1 MTLDVEHTP
10 PHRDCMNCTYFVA
23 SPELDIE
30 GECRRYAP
38 RPRVDALER
47 DSQQDAWW
55 PIVMQGEWCG
65 EFHPAP
71 RAYKKESDAKE
82 NN

>member
-1 MTLDVEHTP
+1 MTNNGQQP
-10 PHRDCMNCTYFVA
+10 RRDCTNCIYFVA
-23 SPELDIE
+23 TDEELDTV

-38 RPRVDALER
+38 RPRVAELSNAR
-47 DSQQDAWW
+47 QQESWW

-65 EFHPAP
+65 EFQMSPH
-71 RAYKKESDAKE
+71 AYKKEPNVQE